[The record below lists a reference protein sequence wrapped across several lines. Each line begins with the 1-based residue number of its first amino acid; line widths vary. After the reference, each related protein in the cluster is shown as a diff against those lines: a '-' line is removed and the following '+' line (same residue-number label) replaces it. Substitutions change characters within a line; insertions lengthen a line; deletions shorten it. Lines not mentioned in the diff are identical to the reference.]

1 MKQVSPGEVLYI
13 RAGFSGL
20 YRVCLILMR
29 MRRQAI
35 ANLKAKPQ
43 EAADELLLAACQEY
57 PDLFAV
63 LVERYQKPFLR
74 LAARVLNS
82 KEEAEDIVQESFLK
96 IYRHADQLRSSPDS
110 KFKSWAYKI
119 VFNTAFTH
127 YRKAKKRWGETEYLD
142 TLLYDVL
149 KGKDI
154 EAEITSGILV
164 KETFEKMPTDAKEL
178 LELHYL
184 KELSYEEISRQK
196 NMTIPALKMRLFRAR
211 DLFRRLIQGKELN
224 FKNENYE

>member
-1 MKQVSPGEVLYI
+1 MGEDLKDQEILNLALEDPSY
-13 RAGFSGL
+13 FS
-20 YRVCLILMR
+20 ILV
-29 MRRQAI
+29 
-35 ANLKAKPQ
+35 
-43 EAADELLLAACQEY
+43 D
-57 PDLFAV
+57 
-63 LVERYQKPFLR
+63 RYQVPFIR
-74 LAARVLNS
+74 KAMGIVHTS
-82 KEEAEDIVQESFLK
+82 EEAEDIVQETFTK
-96 IYRHADQLRSSPDS
+96 IYRYAHKFKKQ
-110 KFKSWAYKI
+110 KGIEFKSWAYKI